1 MTTPDF
7 RALLQ
12 ELVTS
17 FEQNCSDYIV
27 NPQFYP
33 EVARARAALNAEPEG
48 EGPTEPNVKAVRS
61 GNFSDPGIWEIKP

>member
-1 MTTPDF
+1 MSSPDF

-33 EVARARAALNAEPEG
+33 EVARARAALAQPEG
-48 EGPTEPNVKAVRS
+48 EDVAEPNAKAVRS
-61 GNFSDPGIWEIKP
+61 GNFSDPAIWEIKP